1 MTDSSG
7 TSNDLQDRHDT
18 ADIAN
23 SEKHDSLD
31 TVDAADPEKHD
42 TLDTENRPPAAE
54 SNVDVAK
61 SPLPQAVQA
70 GEWSSPDDPENPM
83 NWSTAKKAYHAAIP
97 SVLCFTVYVKDIP
110 VR

>member
-7 TSNDLQDRHDT
+7 TSRDLLERHDA

-31 TVDAADPEKHD
+31 TVEAADLEKRD
-42 TLDTENRPPAAE
+42 PLDTQNRPPAAD
-54 SNVDVAK
+54 STGDAVK

-70 GEWSSPDDPENPM
+70 GEWSSPDDPENPL
-83 NWSTAKKAYHAAIP
+83 NWSTAKKTYHAAIP
-97 SVLCFTVYVKDIP
+97 SIYCFTVYVQDIP